1 MLGTVA
7 DPGTDER
14 VTRDGAVADAIFEEK
29 RLADVYDPLDGDRTD
44 LDAYVALADDVGVRS
59 ILDIGCGTGTLACL
73 LARRGTDVT
82 ALDPARAS
90 LDVARGK
97 PGAHRV
103 RWLEGDA
110 ATLPPLQ
117 VDMVT
122 MTGNVAQVFL
132 TDRDWVSTLT
142 AAHAALSPNGL
153 LVFEV
158 RDPARQGWREWNREE
173 SFRRVE
179 LPHAGVVET
188 WVDLT
193 DISPPLVSFR
203 QTFVF
208 ETDGAVLVSDSTLR
222 FRGRTEISDSLRGA
236 GFGVHEVRGAP
247 DRPGRELVFIA
258 RRGQDRPPRP

>member
-1 MLGTVA
+1 M
-7 DPGTDER
+7 
-14 VTRDGAVADAIFEEK
+14 ADAIFEEG
-29 RLADVYDPLDGDRTD
+29 RLADIYDVLDGDRTD
-44 LDAYVALADDVGVRS
+44 LDPYVALADDVGARS
-59 ILDIGCGTGTLACL
+59 VLDIGCGTGTLACL
-73 LARRGTDVT
+73 LARRGKDVT
-82 ALDPARAS
+82 AVDPARAS
-90 LDVARGK
+90 LDMARRK
-97 PGAHRV
+97 PGAHQV
-103 RWLEGDA
+103 RWLEGEVA
-110 ATLPPLQ
+110 RLPVLH

-132 TDRDWVSTLT
+132 TDREWVSTLR
-142 AAHAALSPNGL
+142 AAHAALNPNGM

-222 FRGRTEISDSLRGA
+222 FRDRTEISDSLREA

-258 RRGQDRPPRP
+258 RRIQDRAPLW